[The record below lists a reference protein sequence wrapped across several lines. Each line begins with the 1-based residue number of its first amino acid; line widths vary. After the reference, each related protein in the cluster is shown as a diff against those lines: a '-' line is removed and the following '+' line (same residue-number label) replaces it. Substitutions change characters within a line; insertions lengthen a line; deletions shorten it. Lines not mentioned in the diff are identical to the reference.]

1 MKRKILALDLDGTL
15 TNSRKEITA
24 RTKQAI
30 REIQRQGHLVVL
42 ASGRP
47 TPGAQA
53 VADKLKLYQY
63 GGYLLSYNGARVI
76 DCRTGELLYQETM
89 PQEVVPQIFAMA
101 EELGIGMMTYQNDEI
116 VAGSKI
122 DEYMELEAGING
134 LEIHSYADPAAQL
147 KQPVHKCLGTVAP
160 EIAAGIEEKYA
171 DVFGQ
176 KINVGRSEP
185 FFLELTPMG
194 VDKAASLERLRH
206 LIGCD
211 REDIIACG
219 DGFNDKCMI
228 QYAGMGVA
236 MANAQ
241 EVVKE
246 NADYVTEKTNDEDG
260 IVEVI
265 EKFILKSRP

>member
-24 RTKQAI
+24 KARQAI
-30 REIQRQGHLVVL
+30 REIQKQGHLVVL

-53 VADKLKLYQY
+53 VADQLKLYQY
-63 GGYLLSYNGARVI
+63 GGYLLSYNGARVT
-76 DCRTGELLYQETM
+76 DCKTGELLYQATM
-89 PQEVVPQIFAMA
+89 PQDVVPGIFAMA
-101 EELGIGMMTYQNDEI
+101 EDLEMGMMTYQNDGI
-116 VAGSKI
+116 VAGSRV
-122 DEYMELEAGING
+122 DEYMELEARING
-134 LEIHSYADPAAQL
+134 LEIRSYGDPAAQL
-147 KQPVHKCLGTVAP
+147 RDPVNKCLGTAAP
-160 EIAAGIEEKYA
+160 EIAVEIEQKYA

-185 FFLELTPMG
+185 FFIELTPMG
-194 VDKAASLERLRH
+194 VDKASSLERLCH

-211 REDIIACG
+211 RENIIACG

-228 QYAGMGVA
+228 QYAGIGVA

-246 NADYVTEKTNDEDG
+246 AADYITEKTNDEDG

-265 EKFILKSRP
+265 EKFILNSLA

>member
-15 TNSRKEITA
+15 TNSRKEITVG
-24 RTKQAI
+24 TKQAI
-30 REIQRQGHLVVL
+30 REIQKQGHLVVL

-53 VADKLKLYQY
+53 VADQLKLDQY
-63 GGYLLSYNGARVI
+63 GGYLLSYNGARVM
-76 DCRTGELLYQETM
+76 DCKTGELLYQATM

-101 EELGIGMMTYQNDEI
+101 EELGIGMMTYQNDGI
-116 VAGSKI
+116 IAGSKV

-134 LEIHSYADPAAQL
+134 LEIRSYADPAAQL
-147 KQPVHKCLGTVAP
+147 QHPVNKCLGTAAP
-160 EIAAGIEEKYA
+160 EIAAGIEQKYA
-171 DVFGQ
+171 DTFGQ

-185 FFLELTPMG
+185 FFIELTPME
-194 VDKAASLERLRH
+194 VDKALSLERLRQ
-206 LIGCD
+206 LLGYE
-211 REDIIACG
+211 REDIIAVG
-219 DGFNDKCMI
+219 DGFNDRSMI

-246 NADYVTEKTNDEDG
+246 VADYVTEKNNDEDG

-265 EKFILKSRP
+265 EKFILKM

>member
-15 TNSRKEITA
+15 TNSRKEITVD
-24 RTKQAI
+24 TKQAI

-53 VADKLKLYQY
+53 VADKLKLDQY
-63 GGYLLSYNGARVI
+63 GGYLLSYNGARMT
-76 DCRTGELLYQETM
+76 DCKTGELLYQATM
-89 PQEVVPQIFAMA
+89 PQDVVPRIFAMA
-101 EELGIGMMTYQNDEI
+101 EELGIGMMTYQNDGI
-116 VAGSKI
+116 IAGSRV

-134 LEIHSYADPAAQL
+134 LEIRSYRDPAAQL
-147 KQPVHKCLGTVAP
+147 RHPVNKCLGTAEPAVAA
-160 EIAAGIEEKYA
+160 EIEQKYA
-171 DVFGQ
+171 DTFGQ
-176 KINVGRSEP
+176 QINVGRSEP
-185 FFLELTPMG
+185 FFIELTPME
-194 VDKAASLERLRH
+194 VDKASSLERLRRQ
-206 LIGCD
+206 IGCD

-228 QYAGMGVA
+228 QYAGIGVA

-246 NADYVTEKTNDEDG
+246 AADYVTEKTNDEDG

-265 EKFILKSRP
+265 EKFILNSST

>member
-24 RTKQAI
+24 GTKQAI
-30 REIQRQGHLVVL
+30 REIQKQGHLVVL

-53 VADKLKLYQY
+53 VADQLKLYQY
-63 GGYLLSYNGARVI
+63 GGYLLSYNGARVT
-76 DCRTGELLYQETM
+76 DCKTGELLYQATM
-89 PQEVVPQIFAMA
+89 PQEVVPRIFAMA
-101 EELGIGMMTYQNDEI
+101 EELGIGMMTYQNGEI
-116 VAGSKI
+116 TAGSRV

-134 LEIHSYADPAAQL
+134 LEIHSFADPEAQL
-147 KQPVHKCLGTVAP
+147 KQPVHKCLGTAAP
-160 EIAAGIEEKYA
+160 EIAAGIEKKYVDA
-171 DVFGQ
+171 FGKQ
-176 KINVGRSEP
+176 INVGRSEP
-185 FFLELTPMG
+185 FFIELTPKG
-194 VDKAASLERLRH
+194 VDKASSLERLRQF
-206 LIGCD
+206 IGCD
-211 REDIIACG
+211 REDIIAVG

-246 NADYVTEKTNDEDG
+246 AADYVTEKTNDEDG

-265 EKFILKSRP
+265 EKFILKFYP